1 MKRSLLVLT
10 PLAAL
15 ILSSGAFAQGRYIG
29 LDDNRTSTLDV
40 DFNGEA
46 DLNYTYQD
54 AVIRELADDGGT
66 APIHGAWTAGGLGL
80 ATLGAVGNPG
90 GHSKEGADFFWGRL
104 TLRVQTHIADNVHAF
119 LELETQSLDAGFIQP
134 WGLTGG
140 HAAESSTAP
149 HVEQLYVDI
158 NQLWDDHVSFRIGR
172 QDVIVDMR
180 GADRSGGAFFA
191 DLSEAES
198 AWHGIN
204 LAGFT
209 PSGAGVSVTR
219 GRPVTFRDTMEPV
232 GVRFRYESIAEDS
245 IDFKVWLLPV
255 VGNEDIGGEAPDE
268 DEAMY
273 MANLD
278 WYLPDI
284 GEDSKLMVLVAW
296 MQGGDGG
303 AGTSGLTG
311 TGRDMDVITFGLG
324 IDVRGIGDPGLEL
337 FGELYFQTGSAG
349 RTAALAFP
357 GVDGIAG
364 TADDIAVAGGQKLDA
379 GGMAFNVG
387 LRYESLET
395 RGHPWFEVSY
405 SFHRGDDKVGTG
417 DGDYQGFISY
427 ENVDDFAIVEGN
439 DLGLDVD
446 TNYSA
451 IKVKGGLRFSS
462 EHGQDNIHLDLK
474 VGFFSFDEEINGA
487 QATAGAVAGVAGAV
501 AGAGGA
507 VLTPSF
513 EDDLGM
519 EVDAKLM
526 YHFNDQLSFH
536 ILLAFLAGAEAL
548 EGFTAD
554 TDDNTWM
561 MNVGMNLR
569 F

>member
-15 ILSSGAFAQGRYIG
+15 ILSAGAFAQGGRYVS
-29 LDDNRTSTLDV
+29 LDDNRGATLDV

-54 AVIRELADDGGT
+54 PVIRELADDGGT
-66 APIHGAWTAGGLGL
+66 APAHGAWTMGGLGL
-80 ATLGAVGNPG
+80 STLGAVGDPG
-90 GHSKEGADFFWGRL
+90 GNSTEGADFFWGRL
-104 TLRVQTHIADNVHAF
+104 TLRVQAHIADNVHGF
-119 LELETQSLDAGFIQP
+119 LELETQSIDAGFIQP
-134 WGLTGG
+134 WGNTTGHG
-140 HAAESSTAP
+140 AFETATAP

-158 NQLWDDHVSFRIGR
+158 NQLWSDHISFRIGM
-172 QDVIVDMR
+172 QDVIVDLR

-191 DLSEAES
+191 DLSESES
-198 AWHGIN
+198 AWHGVN
-204 LAGFT
+204 LAGFL
-209 PSGAGVSVTR
+209 PSGAGVSTTR
-219 GRPVTFRDTMEPV
+219 GRPVTFRDTNEPV

-255 VGNEDIGGEAPDE
+255 VGGEAVGGESPAE

-296 MQGGDGG
+296 LQGGD
-303 AGTSGLTG
+303 AGTNGLNG

-337 FGELYFQTGSAG
+337 FAEIYLQTGSAG

-357 GVDGIAG
+357 GVDGTAG
-364 TADDIAVAGGQKLDA
+364 TADDIAVAGNQKLDA
-379 GGMAFNVG
+379 GGLAFNVG
-387 LRYESLET
+387 LRYDALDT

-405 SFHRGDDKVGTG
+405 TFLRGDDKVGTG
-417 DGDYQGFISY
+417 DGDYDGFISY

-487 QATAGAVAGVAGAV
+487 QTTAGAVAGVAGGV
-501 AGAGGA
+501 AALGGT

-519 EVDAKLM
+519 EVDAKLT

-536 ILLAFLAGAEAL
+536 LLLAFLAGAEAL

>member
-15 ILSSGAFAQGRYIG
+15 ILSAGAFAQGRSIG
-29 LDDNRTSTLDV
+29 LDDNRPATLDV
-40 DFNGEA
+40 DFNGEV

-54 AVIRELADDGGT
+54 AAIREVADDGGT
-66 APIHGAWTAGGLGL
+66 APAHGAWTPGGLSI

-90 GHSKEGADFFWGRL
+90 GHSTEGADFFWGRL
-104 TLRVQTHIADNVHAF
+104 TLRVQAHISDNVHAF
-119 LELETQSLDAGFIQP
+119 LELETQNLDAGFIQP

-140 HAAESSTAP
+140 HAAESSTSL

-158 NQLWDDHVSFRIGR
+158 NQLWSDKISFRIGR
-172 QDVIVDMR
+172 QDVVVDLR

-198 AWHGIN
+198 AWHGVN
-204 LAGFT
+204 LSGFL
-209 PSGAGVSVTR
+209 PSGAGVSTSKS
-219 GRPVTFRDTMEPV
+219 RPVTFRDTMEPV
-232 GVRFRYESIAEDS
+232 GARFRFESIAEDS

-255 VGNEDIGGEAPDE
+255 VGNEDVGGEAPDE

-296 MQGGDGG
+296 MQGGD
-303 AGTSGLTG
+303 AGVNGLNG

-337 FGELYFQTGSAG
+337 FGEVYFQTGSAG

-357 GVDGIAG
+357 GADGVAG
-364 TADDIAVAGGQKLDA
+364 TADDIAVAGNQKLDA
-379 GGMAFNVG
+379 NGIAFNLG
-387 LRYESLET
+387 IRYEALDT
-395 RGHPWFEVSY
+395 RGHPWFEVGY
-405 SFHRGDDKVGTG
+405 TYVRGDDRTGTG
-417 DGDYQGFISY
+417 DGDYEGFISY

-439 DLGLDVD
+439 ELGLDID
-446 TNYSA
+446 TNYEA

-474 VGFFSFDEEINGA
+474 VGFFSFDQEI
-487 QATAGAVAGVAGAV
+487 AGARILGGGVAGVAGGV
-501 AGAGGA
+501 GALGGT
-507 VLTPSF
+507 VLVPDN

-519 EVDAKLM
+519 EVDGKLT

-536 ILLAFLAGAEAL
+536 LLLAFLAGADAL

-554 TDDNTWM
+554 TDDNAWL